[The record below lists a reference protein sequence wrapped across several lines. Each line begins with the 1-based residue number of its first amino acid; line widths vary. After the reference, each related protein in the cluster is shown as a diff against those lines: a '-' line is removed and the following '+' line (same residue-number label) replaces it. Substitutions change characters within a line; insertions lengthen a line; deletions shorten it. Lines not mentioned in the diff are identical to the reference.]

1 MDEDLDLR
9 YDASFDEEPNLDEM
23 EYDIDAIAIE
33 ILPKDNISKEYCE
46 VYSSLIHNKI

>member
-23 EYDIDAIAIE
+23 EEDVAADAA
-33 ILPKDNISKEYCE
+33 D
-46 VYSSLIHNKI
+46 